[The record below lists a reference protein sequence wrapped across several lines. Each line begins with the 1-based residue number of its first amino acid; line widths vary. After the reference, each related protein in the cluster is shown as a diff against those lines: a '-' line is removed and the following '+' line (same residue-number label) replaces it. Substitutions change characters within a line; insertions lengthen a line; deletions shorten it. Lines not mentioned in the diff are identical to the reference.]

1 MSNLA
6 PIKDEN
12 RKTALAVIEFF
23 KQFEEPPLPPY
34 NELRLKHLGLQEHV
48 RRYGFKAAR
57 KSIGRGHRIKGVG
70 L

>member
-34 NELRLKHLGLQEHV
+34 NE
-48 RRYGFKAAR
+48 FKAAC